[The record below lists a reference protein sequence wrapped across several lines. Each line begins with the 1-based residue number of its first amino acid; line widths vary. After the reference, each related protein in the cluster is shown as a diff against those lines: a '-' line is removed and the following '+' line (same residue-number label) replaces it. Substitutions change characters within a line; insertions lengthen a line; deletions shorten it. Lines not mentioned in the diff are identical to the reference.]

1 MGKQYSRVGVGVMII
16 NSEGK
21 ILLCLRQGSH
31 GAGEWSF
38 PGGGIEFGDTMEK
51 TVKKEVKEETNLE
64 VDNLELVSVADER
77 RYLNEGKQYV
87 MIGFKVNSFSGELK
101 LMEPDK
107 FVEWNWFSLDNLP
120 SPLFSGTQTM
130 IISYQTGKIY
140 QHDPQ

>member
-1 MGKQYSRVGVGVMII
+1 MEKQYSRVGVGVMIL
-16 NSEGK
+16 NQEGQV
-21 ILLCLRQGSH
+21 LLGLRQGSH

-51 TVKKEVKEETNLE
+51 TVKKEVKEETNLD
-64 VDNLELVSVADER
+64 VDDLELVSVADEM

-107 FVEWNWFSLDNLP
+107 FVRWNWFSLDDLP
-120 SPLFSGTQTM
+120 QPLFSGTQSM
-130 IISYQTGKIY
+130 INSYQSGKIY